1 MSKTAHKIKLN
12 VDLEIAFTHVL
23 AKKKQTII
31 VAFAVAIG
39 IAAFIFLN
47 SLVVGFNRDSDAALF
62 KSTPH
67 IRIYV
72 DDKISQ
78 SLLQDP
84 SGKTTSVIVNP
95 KIINENKKLLNPA
108 QIIEQIKSIESV
120 TTATTWLNVNVF
132 YNNGS
137 SQLNGSSSGVNITE
151 ANAMFDIQSTI
162 VEGNIQNLV
171 STPNGIILGVGI
183 AENLNIKTDDNISV
197 VSPLGIV
204 KIMKVVG
211 LFKTS
216 NSVVDKTKSYMN
228 LSIAQQ
234 LMAQGPDYITDIY
247 VNTKDS
253 DKAVQYVSTIKSIT
267 GYNAEDWKEAN
278 KSAEANKKTRGVM
291 MGSISLI
298 ILIVA
303 AFTIYN
309 IVNMTVKQKMQDI
322 AILKAQGF
330 AGKSVVKIF
339 ITEAMI
345 IGSLGT
351 FMGMILGAIL
361 IKALSKVYIGGDKGY
376 FPIHFEP
383 QIMFMGLIVGLFVT
397 LIAGY
402 IPARGAAKVD
412 PVSIFRNL

>member
-1 MSKTAHKIKLN
+1 MNIKNKLN
-12 VDLEIAFTHVL
+12 VDFEIAFTHVL

-31 VAFAVAIG
+31 VSFAVAIA

-47 SLVVGFNRDSDAALF
+47 SLVVGFNRDSDEALF

-67 IRIYV
+67 IRVYV

-78 SLLQDP
+78 SLISD
-84 SGKTTSVIVNP
+84 TTNNNLSVITNP
-95 KIINENKKLLNPA
+95 KIINENKKLINP
-108 QIIEQIKSIESV
+108 EQILEEVKDIENV
-120 TTATTWLNVNVF
+120 TTATSWLTVNVF

-137 SQLNGSSSGVNITE
+137 SQINGSSSGVNINE
-151 ANAMFDIQSTI
+151 AKEMFDIQSTM
-162 VEGNIQNLV
+162 VDGDMRNLL
-171 STPNGIILGVGI
+171 STSNGIIIGVGI
-183 AENLNIKTDDNISV
+183 AENLNVKMDDNISV

-211 LFKTS
+211 LFETS
-216 NSVVDKTKSYMN
+216 NSVVDKSKSYMN

-247 VNTKDS
+247 VNVKDADQAS
-253 DKAVQYVSTIKSIT
+253 AFVPVLKTLT
-267 GYNAEDWKEAN
+267 GYNAEDWKEA
-278 KSAEANKKTRGVM
+278 SEAAEANKKTRGVM
-291 MGSISLI
+291 LGSISLI

-309 IVNMTVKQKMQDI
+309 IVNMTIKQKLHDI

-330 AGKSVVKIF
+330 VGKSVITIF
-339 ITEAMI
+339 VSEAVI
-345 IGSLGT
+345 IGTLGT
-351 FMGMILGAIL
+351 LNGMVLGAIL
-361 IKALSKVYIGGDKGY
+361 VKILSKVYIGGDKGY
-376 FPIHFEP
+376 FPIQLEP
-383 QIMFMGLIVGLFVT
+383 KIMMLSLFVGLFVT

-412 PVSIFRNL
+412 PVSIFRN

>member
-1 MSKTAHKIKLN
+1 MNFKNKIKLN
-12 VDLEIAFTHVL
+12 VDFEIAFTHVL

-31 VAFAVAIG
+31 VSFTVAIG

-47 SLVVGFNRDSDAALF
+47 SLVAGFNRDSDEALF

-78 SLLQDP
+78 TLMS
-84 SGKTTSVIVNP
+84 KTSNNSIAVITNP
-95 KIINENKKLLNPA
+95 KIINENKKLLNP
-108 QIIEQIKSIESV
+108 EQILKEVKSVEDV
-120 TTATTWLNVNVF
+120 TTATIWLNVNVF

-137 SQLNGSSSGVNITE
+137 AQVNGSSSGVNINE
-151 ANAMFDIQSTI
+151 ANEMFDIESTM
-162 VEGNIQNLV
+162 VEGDLHNLI
-171 STPNGIILGVGI
+171 STPNGIIVGVGI
-183 AENLNIKTDDNISV
+183 AENLNVKMDDNISV
-197 VSPLGIV
+197 VSPIGIV

-211 LFKTS
+211 MFKTS
-216 NSVVDKTKSYMN
+216 NSMVDKSKSYMN

-247 VNTKDS
+247 VNVKDPN
-253 DKAVQYVSTIKSIT
+253 KASEFVSGLKILTN
-267 GYNAEDWKEAN
+267 YNAEDWKAAN
-278 KSAEANKKTRGVM
+278 ESAEASKKTRGVM

-309 IVNMTVKQKMQDI
+309 IVNMTVKQKMHDI

-330 AGKSVVKIF
+330 AGNSVVKIF
-339 ITEAMI
+339 ISEAMI
-345 IGSLGT
+345 IGILGT
-351 FMGMILGAIL
+351 IMGLILGSVL
-361 IKALSKVYIGGDKGY
+361 VKALSKVYIGGDKGY
-376 FPIHFEP
+376 FPIQFEP
-383 QIMFMGLIVGLFVT
+383 QIMFMGLVVGLIVT
-397 LIAGY
+397 LVAGY

>member
-1 MSKTAHKIKLN
+1 MNIQNKLN

-31 VAFAVAIG
+31 VSFAVAIA

-47 SLVVGFNRDSDAALF
+47 SLVVGFNRDSDEALF

-67 IRIYV
+67 IRVYV

-78 SLLQDP
+78 SLNHD
-84 SGKTTSVIVNP
+84 TTNNNLSVISNP
-95 KIINENKKLLNPA
+95 KIINENKKLLNP
-108 QIIEQIKSIESV
+108 EQILKEVKAIENV
-120 TTATTWLNVNVF
+120 TTATSWLTVNVF

-137 SQLNGSSSGVNITE
+137 SQINGSSSGVNINE
-151 ANAMFDIQSTI
+151 ANEMFDIQSTM
-162 VEGNIQNLV
+162 VDGDMQNLI
-171 STPNGIILGVGI
+171 STSNGIIIGVGI
-183 AENLNIKTDDNISV
+183 AENLNVKMDDNISV

-211 LFKTS
+211 LFETS
-216 NSVVDKTKSYMN
+216 NSVVDKSKSYMN

-247 VNTKDS
+247 VNVKDPDRAS
-253 DKAVQYVSTIKSIT
+253 EFIPDLKMLT
-267 GYNAEDWKEAN
+267 GYNAEDWKEA
-278 KSAEANKKTRGVM
+278 SEAAEANKKTRGVM

-309 IVNMTVKQKMQDI
+309 IVNMTVKQKLHDI

-330 AGKSVVKIF
+330 GGKSVITIF
-339 ITEAMI
+339 ISEAVI
-345 IGSLGT
+345 IGALGT
-351 FMGMILGAIL
+351 INGMVLGAIL
-361 IKALSKVYIGGDKGY
+361 IKILSKVYIGGDKGY
-376 FPIHFEP
+376 FPIQLEP
-383 QIMFMGLIVGLFVT
+383 KIMVMGLFVGLFVT

-412 PVSIFRNL
+412 PVSIFRN